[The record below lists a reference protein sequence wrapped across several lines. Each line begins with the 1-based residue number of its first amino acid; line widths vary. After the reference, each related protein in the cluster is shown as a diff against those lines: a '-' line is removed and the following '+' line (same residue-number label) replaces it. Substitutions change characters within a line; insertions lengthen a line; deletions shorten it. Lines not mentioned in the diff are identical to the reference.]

1 MSWHYLQTPILWN
14 MGVDEREETSMDRE
28 SKAEMED
35 DVSIDATPGELAWP
49 LTRWGAERREPKAS
63 RKSDP

>member
-35 DVSIDATPGELAWP
+35 DVSIDATPEELA
-49 LTRWGAERREPKAS
+49 
-63 RKSDP
+63 

>member
-1 MSWHYLQTPILWN
+1 